1 MKGKFYNYI
10 IPLLVLAGLGTATV
24 FYFAGYEQMSDNT
37 IMITLA
43 LGTLP
48 LIYRMLKDI
57 FSGHYGIDIIAITA
71 ILGSF
76 FLRQYLAGGV
86 ILLML
91 SGGEA
96 LEAYALRR
104 ARRELSALI
113 SRAPSVAHKRVS
125 GELLDIQASQ
135 VIVGD
140 IIVIKPGEVVPV
152 DGVVIS
158 GISEVDEAALTG
170 EPVPVE
176 KKPSSHVLSGS
187 INQNNVLEVR
197 ALRAAAESKYEQI
210 IKLVK
215 QAEDSRA
222 PVVRLADRY
231 SIGFTLVTFA
241 IAGVS
246 WLIFHDPI
254 RLLAVLVVA
263 TPCPLILA
271 TPIAIISGISQAAR
285 RGIIVKNGGALEKL
299 AEVKALIFDKTGTL
313 TLGAPEVVEIQTTDS
328 SMKKDVAKLASSLD
342 QLSAHVLATSLTK
355 YATKNLNLELDY
367 PEDFKEVFGEGVSG
381 RIKNREYSF
390 GKLSF
395 IKSRGVTISQAALD
409 DHKQIQ
415 EQGKIA
421 VYLSEENQLL
431 GAVIFADV
439 VRPEIKKLFAET
451 LKEGINHVVMLTGD
465 KKIVAEK
472 IGREIGLDDIHAECL
487 PEDKVTKVKEHQKE
501 FGTVAMI
508 GDGINDAPALASAD
522 VGISIGYHGSTASSD
537 TSDIVITVNNLE
549 RVGTAIQISK
559 HVLKIAKQGI
569 FLGIGVS
576 ILLMIIAS
584 LGYIQPVYGAL
595 IQEIL
600 DVAVIL
606 NALRVNFEKTT

>member
-1 MKGKFYNYI
+1 
-10 IPLLVLAGLGTATV
+10 
-24 FYFAGYEQMSDNT
+24 
-37 IMITLA
+37 
-43 LGTLP
+43 
-48 LIYRMLKDI
+48 
-57 FSGHYGIDIIAITA
+57 
-71 ILGSF
+71 
-76 FLRQYLAGGV
+76 
-86 ILLML
+86 
-91 SGGEA
+91 
-96 LEAYALRR
+96 
-104 ARRELSALI
+104 
-113 SRAPSVAHKRVS
+113 
-125 GELLDIQASQ
+125 
-135 VIVGD
+135 
-140 IIVIKPGEVVPV
+140 
-152 DGVVIS
+152 
-158 GISEVDEAALTG
+158 
-170 EPVPVE
+170 
-176 KKPSSHVLSGS
+176 
-187 INQNNVLEVR
+187 
-197 ALRAAAESKYEQI
+197 
-210 IKLVK
+210 
-215 QAEDSRA
+215 
-222 PVVRLADRY
+222 
-231 SIGFTLVTFA
+231 
-241 IAGVS
+241 
-246 WLIFHDPI
+246 
-254 RLLAVLVVA
+254 
-263 TPCPLILA
+263 
-271 TPIAIISGISQAAR
+271 
-285 RGIIVKNGGALEKL
+285 
-299 AEVKALIFDKTGTL
+299 
-313 TLGAPEVVEIQTTDS
+313 
-328 SMKKDVAKLASSLD
+328 MKKDVAKLASSLD

>member
-1 MKGKFYNYI
+1 MENRLQNY
-10 IPLLVLAGLGTATV
+10 LVQIFILSGLFLAAV
-24 FYFAGYEQMSDNT
+24 FYFAGYKQMSDYAL
-37 IMITLA
+37 MITLV

-48 LIYRMLKDI
+48 PIYRMLRDI

-76 FLRQYLAGGV
+76 FLHQYLAGGV

-104 ARRELSALI
+104 ARRELSSLI
-113 SRAPSVAHKRVS
+113 SLAPSVAHKRVG
-125 GELLDIQASQ
+125 GELLDIQANQ
-135 VIVGD
+135 VLVGD

-158 GISEVDEAALTG
+158 GISEVNEAALTG

-187 INQNNVLEVR
+187 INQNNVLEIR
-197 ALRAAAESKYEQI
+197 AMRAAAESKYEQI

-215 QAEDSRA
+215 HAEDSRA

-231 SIGFTLVTFA
+231 SIWFTIITFA

-381 RIKNREYSF
+381 KIKNREYSF

-395 IKSRGVTISQAALD
+395 IKSRGVPIPQATVD
-409 DHKQIQ
+409 SHKLIQ

-421 VYLSEENQLL
+421 VYLSEEKQLL

-451 LKEGINHVVMLTGD
+451 LQEGISHIVMLTGD
-465 KKIVAEK
+465 KQIVAEK
-472 IGREIGLDDIHAECL
+472 IGREIGLSDIHAECL
-487 PEDKVTKVKEHQKE
+487 PEDKVREVKEHQKE

-549 RVGTAIQISK
+549 RVGTALKISK

-595 IQEIL
+595 IQEVL
-600 DVAVIL
+600 DIIVIL